1 VRLELFVSLFLIE
14 PFSTLVITNRDVRDW
29 CLHGHTV
36 SWWDYS
42 EIWAWP
48 AQSQD
53 SIELLMFE
61 GMVEIHFVHLFDDLQ
76 LAYYTRTVF
85 YTATIRLLVFCRFFF
100 FRAVFDPRCFL
111 KH

>member
-53 SIELLMFE
+53 SIEFLMFE

-76 LAYYTRTVF
+76 WLIIRGLCFIQLQSDCLFFVDFSSLERFLTHGVF
-85 YTATIRLLVFCRFFF
+85 
-100 FRAVFDPRCFL
+100 
-111 KH
+111 